1 MVTMKVY
8 IDTEGFCWIVNGL
21 NKALEYEW
29 GKIHKVSLKKTKKF
43 PYEVY
48 VPIQII
54 GQFVKKNET
63 TINLYKL
70 QQLNKESV

>member
-21 NKALEYEW
+21 NKVMEYKW
-29 GKIHKVSLKKTKKF
+29 GNTYKVSLKKTKKY
-43 PYEVY
+43 PYEVN

-70 QQLNKESV
+70 QQLNKESM